1 MNNDQNNQ
9 NNPSIEEVGEKII
22 RFGAILVAAA
32 IILFCFAY
40 TKIESPL
47 LQMLAFGLSTLLGC
61 VGIFIIVVIAVG
73 MRAEKHK
80 TNFFLYDKKKRKN
93 IDPCELTVAEIRK
106 RLEEFMSSFKHR
118 GKLYIGD
125 LFDERRHIP
134 EHFKPLFCYEVLC
147 QIAEGSNSQ
156 AETFLSFGFEC
167 AEVFSKYLSQNAD
180 YELASKIKTYIAE
193 YSDGEHKAEGFCSY
207 ISEQKQSIEE
217 KMLNYTVTNIEKF
230 G

>member
-9 NNPSIEEVGEKII
+9 NNPSIEEIGEKVI

-217 KMLNYTVTNIEKF
+217 KMLNYTVTNIERF

>member
-1 MNNDQNNQ
+1 LNNDQNNQ
-9 NNPSIEEVGEKII
+9 NNPSIEEIGEKVI

-217 KMLNYTVTNIEKF
+217 KMLNYTVTNIERF

>member
-9 NNPSIEEVGEKII
+9 NNPSIEEIGERVI

-80 TNFFLYDKKKRKN
+80 TNFFLYDKKKRRN

-156 AETFLSFGFEC
+156 AETFLSFGYEC

-217 KMLNYTVTNIEKF
+217 KMLNYTVTNIERF

>member
-1 MNNDQNNQ
+1 MPN
-9 NNPSIEEVGEKII
+9 IEEVGEKII

-47 LQMLAFGLSTLLGC
+47 LQAVAFGFSGLLGC
-61 VGIFIIVVIAVG
+61 VGIFIIVVIAAG
-73 MRAEKHK
+73 IRAEKHK
-80 TNFFLYDKKKRKN
+80 TNFFLYDKKKKKN
-93 IDPCELTVAEIRK
+93 IELCDLTVTEIRK
-106 RLEEFMSSFKHR
+106 RLSDFMSTFKHR

-125 LFDERRHIP
+125 LFDESRHIP
-134 EHFKPLFCYEVLC
+134 EYFKPLFCYEVLC
-147 QIAEGSNSQ
+147 QIAEGSKSQ

-167 AEVFSKYLSQNAD
+167 AEVFSKYLSQNSD
-180 YELASKIKTYIAE
+180 YELASRIKSYIAE
-193 YSDGEHKAEGFCSY
+193 YSGGEHKTESFCSY

>member
-9 NNPSIEEVGEKII
+9 NNPRIEEIGEKVI

-217 KMLNYTVTNIEKF
+217 KMLNYTVTNIERF

>member
-9 NNPSIEEVGEKII
+9 NNPSIEEIGEKVI
-22 RFGAILVAAA
+22 RFGAILIAAA

-217 KMLNYTVTNIEKF
+217 KMLNYTVTNIERF

>member
-9 NNPSIEEVGEKII
+9 NTPNIEEVSEKII

-47 LQMLAFGLSTLLGC
+47 LQALAFGFSGLLGC
-61 VGIFIIVVIAVG
+61 VGIFIIVVMVAG

-80 TNFFLYDKKKRKN
+80 TNFFLYDRRKKKN
-93 IDPCELTVAEIRK
+93 IEPCDLTVTEIRK
-106 RLEEFMSSFKHR
+106 RLSDFMSTFKHR

-125 LFDERRHIP
+125 LFDESRHIP

-147 QIAEGSNSQ
+147 QIAEGSNAQ

-167 AEVFSKYLSQNAD
+167 AEVFSKYLSQNSD
-180 YELASKIKTYIAE
+180 YELASRIKSYIAE
-193 YSDGEHKAEGFCSY
+193 YSDGDHKTESFCSY
-207 ISEQKQSIEE
+207 IAEQKQYIEE

>member
-1 MNNDQNNQ
+1 LNNDQNNQ
-9 NNPSIEEVGEKII
+9 NNPSIEEIGEKVI

>member
-1 MNNDQNNQ
+1 LNKDQNNQ
-9 NNPSIEEVGEKII
+9 NMPSLEEIGEKII

-47 LQMLAFGLSTLLGC
+47 LQAVAFGFSGLLGC

-80 TNFFLYDKKKRKN
+80 TNFFLYDKKKKKN
-93 IDPCELTVAEIRK
+93 IELGELTVAEIR
-106 RLEEFMSSFKHR
+106 RRTTEFMSTFKHR

-125 LFDERRHIP
+125 LFDESRHIP

-147 QIAEGSNSQ
+147 QIAEGSSSQ

-167 AEVFSKYLSQNAD
+167 AEVFSKYLSQNSD
-180 YELASKIKTYIAE
+180 YELASKIKSYIAE
-193 YSDGEHKAEGFCSY
+193 YSDGEHKTEGFCSY

>member
-9 NNPSIEEVGEKII
+9 NNPSIEEIGEKVI

-93 IDPCELTVAEIRK
+93 MDPCELTVAEIRK

-217 KMLNYTVTNIEKF
+217 KMLNYTVTNIERF

>member
-1 MNNDQNNQ
+1 M
-9 NNPSIEEVGEKII
+9 PSMDELGEKII

-47 LQMLAFGLSTLLGC
+47 LQAVAFGFSGLLGC

-80 TNFFLYDKKKRKN
+80 TNFFLYDRKKKKN
-93 IDPCELTVAEIRK
+93 IELCDLTVTEIRA
-106 RLEEFMSSFKHR
+106 RLAVFMSTFKYR

-125 LFDERRHIP
+125 LFDEKRHIP
-134 EHFKPLFCYEVLC
+134 EHFKPLFCYELLC
-147 QIAEGSNSQ
+147 QISEGSKAQ
-156 AETFLSFGFEC
+156 AESFLSFGFEC
-167 AEVFSKYLSQNAD
+167 AEIFSKYLSQNAD
-180 YELASKIKTYIAE
+180 YELASKIKAFISE
-193 YSDGEHKAEGFCSY
+193 YSDGEQKTEDFCSY
-207 ISEQKQSIEE
+207 IAEQKQSIEE

>member
-9 NNPSIEEVGEKII
+9 NNPSIEEIGEKVI

-80 TNFFLYDKKKRKN
+80 TNFFLYDVVIFPSISSPCFVTRCFVRSRRAVTLKPKRFCRLALSARRYSPN
-93 IDPCELTVAEIRK
+93 IFRK
-106 RLEEFMSSFKHR
+106 MPITSSPQR
-118 GKLYIGD
+118 S
-125 LFDERRHIP
+125 RHI
-134 EHFKPLFCYEVLC
+134 
-147 QIAEGSNSQ
+147 
-156 AETFLSFGFEC
+156 
-167 AEVFSKYLSQNAD
+167 
-180 YELASKIKTYIAE
+180 
-193 YSDGEHKAEGFCSY
+193 
-207 ISEQKQSIEE
+207 
-217 KMLNYTVTNIEKF
+217 
-230 G
+230 

>member
-9 NNPSIEEVGEKII
+9 NNPSIEEIGEKVI
-22 RFGAILVAAA
+22 RFGAILIAAA

-147 QIAEGSNSQ
+147 QLAEGSNSQ

-193 YSDGEHKAEGFCSY
+193 YSDGERKAEGFCSY

-217 KMLNYTVTNIEKF
+217 KMLNYTVTNIERF

>member
-9 NNPSIEEVGEKII
+9 NNPSIEEIGEKVI

-147 QIAEGSNSQ
+147 KIAEGSNSQ

-217 KMLNYTVTNIEKF
+217 KMLNYTVTNIERF

>member
-1 MNNDQNNQ
+1 MNNDHNNQ
-9 NNPSIEEVGEKII
+9 NTPSIEEVGEKII

-61 VGIFIIVVIAVG
+61 VGLFIIVIAALG
-73 MRAEKHK
+73 IRAEKHK
-80 TNFFLYDKKKRKN
+80 TNFFLYDKKKKKN
-93 IDPCELTVAEIRK
+93 IELGELTVAEIR
-106 RLEEFMSSFKHR
+106 RRTTEFMSTFKHR

-125 LFDERRHIP
+125 LFDESRHIP

-147 QIAEGSNSQ
+147 QIAEGSNAQ

-180 YELASKIKTYIAE
+180 YELASKIKSYIAE
-193 YSDGEHKAEGFCSY
+193 YSDGEHKTESFCSY
-207 ISEQKQSIEE
+207 IAEQKQSIEE